1 GRKKR
6 EDKGM
11 LKSELSEY
19 QIHFVS
25 SLMQSTARQVK
36 GVIMTVK
43 KALEIAIDNG
53 VIEEGQISESRLQA
67 ILKERGM
74 NKAALDSDTP
84 SIRMK
89 SNHPNHCHI
98 FDASI
103 CIQYYLKKGK
113 GLAIL
118 DERDFREK
126 KPKNFAKIKQRLI
139 RMVLVDHCSGTIFV
153 KYYVA
158 AGESQS
164 ITFDFLSS
172 AWHGLGHDQFPFRG
186 VPFFLLM
193 DAGSANIAKGILAML
208 EALEIEIPKNM
219 PHNPRR
225 QGSAEGAQNIVER
238 DFECTLHLEPAYT
251 IDELN
256 AWARDWMIH
265 FNGSRIHTRH
275 KMTRTQCWLKITPEQ
290 LRECPSD
297 EVLQLV
303 YSEPEFERTVA
314 QDNTIT
320 IDTVCYPLK
329 HIPGIRPRVKVT

>member
-25 SLMQSTARQVK
+25 SLMQSTARQGKK
-36 GVIMTVK
+36 GVIMTVRR
-43 KALEIAIDNG
+43 ALEMAIDNH
-53 VIEEGQISESRLQA
+53 VIEAGQISESRLQA

-186 VPFFLLM
+186 VP
-193 DAGSANIAKGILAML
+193 
-208 EALEIEIPKNM
+208 
-219 PHNPRR
+219 
-225 QGSAEGAQNIVER
+225 
-238 DFECTLHLEPAYT
+238 
-251 IDELN
+251 
-256 AWARDWMIH
+256 
-265 FNGSRIHTRH
+265 
-275 KMTRTQCWLKITPEQ
+275 
-290 LRECPSD
+290 
-297 EVLQLV
+297 
-303 YSEPEFERTVA
+303 
-314 QDNTIT
+314 
-320 IDTVCYPLK
+320 
-329 HIPGIRPRVKVT
+329 